1 MAVEQPLG
9 EEGFGERFWLKKGR
23 ESFVF
28 FFLLGCSASRSSR
41 HPGVP
46 ARGAFNV
53 FVVKLSARE
62 SQHSSWWQEPEC
74 DSDIR

>member
-28 FFLLGCSASRSSR
+28 FFPPGLFGIQEFQASRSS
-41 HPGVP
+41 
-46 ARGAFNV
+46 
-53 FVVKLSARE
+53 SAG
-62 SQHSSWWQEPEC
+62 SF
-74 DSDIR
+74 